1 MTRKGLLTDK
11 QKLIHRLEEEI
22 GKRVTYNGAPSFS
35 YTVGQYTVLR
45 DGSLKSDSPDEEL
58 LKKLAA
64 DGLIEGEKEQEVSCI
79 SFPTEGFQGKHL
91 VNLVNLL
98 SVKGA
103 LINKAIGE
111 PVAIRISQELVMLLK
126 ETRPVDLAE
135 FLDCVHACG
144 GEKAMRGL
152 RISQDQIVFTG
163 FTEENRILATLIV
176 RASLRQGW
184 SKNKEYLPVNE
195 KYYFRGWLNSIGMKG
210 EKYRETR
217 ERLLANLDGDGSFRT
232 PEQREKFIKRAKRK
246 KAIQPEFVLL

>member
-22 GKRVTYNGAPSFS
+22 GERAVYSGAPTFS
-35 YTVGQYTVLR
+35 YTVGPYTVLR
-45 DGSLKSDSPDEEL
+45 DGSLRVEEPDEEL

-79 SFPTEGFQGKHL
+79 SFPVSDFQGKHL

-111 PVAIRISQELVMLLK
+111 PSAIQIAPDLVRMLK

-135 FLDCVHACG
+135 FLECVHACG
-144 GEKAMRGL
+144 GEKAMRGI
-152 RISQDQIVFTG
+152 RVTKDQIVFTG
-163 FTEENRILATLIV
+163 FSEEHRDLATLIV
-176 RASLRQGW
+176 RASMRQGW
-184 SKNKEYLPVNE
+184 SKHKEYSPVNE

-232 PEQREKFIKRAKRK
+232 PEQKEKFIKRAKRK
-246 KAIQPEFVLL
+246 RTVQPEFVLL